1 MRSILLFCLL
11 CIASCSTPP
20 DKRLVANV
28 SDNSKFDEEAFAMR
42 CSLAT
47 SLMYDDSAAW
57 KTSDYITSNFSAS
70 VLDSLDET
78 WFVVPENVSR
88 TVFYGKFLSASKS
101 YQPKFQFSVTP
112 DSGIRHIPPALS
124 SEILVYAKAV
134 YTGTTQFKKLLD
146 SLMLN
151 FSFNHYIRKNSDASF
166 TMWFFP
172 AGMDTYCPYGLEAQL
187 SIDQTGSIVKNI
199 TLTGNELKYFEVT
212 KKPDSILLDNTFE
225 PIPTVGNIF
234 FILMFGKY
242 FTSVEIQ
249 NAFYQTSATWS
260 PEHNTWNWTHTANA
274 LLHKE

>member
-1 MRSILLFCLL
+1 MRLLLLFCLL
-11 CIASCSTPP
+11 CVASCSTPP
-20 DKRLVANV
+20 DKRLLANA
-28 SDNSKFDEEAFAMR
+28 SGSSEFDEAAFAQR

-47 SLMYDDSAAW
+47 SLMLDDSAAW
-57 KTSDYITSNFSAS
+57 KTSDYITSNFPAT

-78 WFVVPENVSR
+78 WFVLPGNNSR
-88 TVFYGKFLSASKS
+88 TVFYGKYLSATSS
-101 YQPKFQFSVTP
+101 YQPKFQFVVTP
-112 DSGIRHIPPALS
+112 DAKIQHVPPALS

-134 YTGTTQFKKLLD
+134 HTGTTQFKRLLD

-151 FSFNHYIRKNSDASF
+151 FSFNHYIRKNTDSSF

-172 AGMDTYCPYGLEAQL
+172 AGMDTYCPYGLEALL

-199 TLTGNELKYFEVT
+199 ALTGNELKYFEVT
-212 KKPDSILLDNTFE
+212 KTLGSIVLDNTFE
-225 PIPTVGNIF
+225 TVPTVGNIF

-249 NAFYQTSATWS
+249 NTYYQTTVRWS
-260 PEHNTWNWTHTANA
+260 PEHNAWLWTHTANT